1 MSAWLDKLLKR
12 PSAPP
17 ARAAAPDDPDRH
29 FRLGMESQMQG
40 KRDAA
45 KAEYGAALA
54 LAPDHADAHNNLG
67 VLLKDEGRFEQALQH
82 HRQALAARPDF
93 VDALNNI
100 AVALQGLGKAAE
112 ALPYFDR
119 ALALQPGHA
128 GLHYNKGAAL
138 QALGELDAALSH
150 YREALRLYPQ
160 FATAHACL
168 GYVLSMQGKF
178 AEAEPHVVRA
188 LELQPHA
195 GDVRLNLGNLQL
207 SLGRFADAQQ
217 EFERVLARSPENV
230 QAELHLGWA
239 LKEQGDFPA
248 AERHYRRAL
257 ELRPDF
263 AEAHDKLGS
272 LMKDRG
278 QAEAALACLR
288 QALAL
293 KPDFVAAHSNLCLSL
308 NYAAGATPQE
318 IHAEHLEFARRHC
331 AGFSALAHANRA
343 DPERRLRIGY
353 VSGDFRAHVL
363 AHFIEPVL
371 AHHDHSLC
379 EVFCY
384 YNFHTHDAITARL
397 RAYAD
402 HWRDIFG
409 LGDDEVARKIQ
420 ADGID
425 ILVDLSGHTGL
436 NRLLVF
442 ARKPAPV
449 QASYL
454 GYLNTTGLGAMDY
467 RISDA
472 RAAPAGTLDDCHS
485 ERLAR
490 LPDTQWCYQ
499 APSQTPEVP
508 VLPGLENGFL
518 TFGAFQTLAKVNPPV
533 IELWSRVLQQL
544 PQSRLLVLASG
555 LQSIAGNFEQEF
567 ARHGI
572 APGRVELLGAVPF
585 AEYLALHGSV
595 DVMLDTFPY
604 AGGTT
609 TCHALWMGVPVISL
623 PGPTATSRGG
633 ASLLAAVG
641 LEEFIA
647 QNAEHYIAIASRLA
661 ADLPRLAAVRA
672 GLRQRMSSS
681 PLCDALRFTRSLEAA
696 YRSMWRTWCAKQ

>member
-1 MSAWLDKLLKR
+1 MAAWLDKLMKGPAAVTGR
-12 PSAPP
+12 EA
-17 ARAAAPDDPDRH
+17 ARADPERH
-29 FRLGMESQMQG
+29 YQLGMSLQMQG

-54 LAPDHADAHNNLG
+54 LAPEHADAHNNLG
-67 VLLKDEGRFEQALQH
+67 VLLKEEGRFEQALQH

-128 GLHYNKGAAL
+128 GLHYNQGAAL

-150 YREALRLYPQ
+150 YREALRLYPEL
-160 FATAHACL
+160 APAHSNL
-168 GYVLSMQGKF
+168 GYVLSTQGKF

-188 LELQPHA
+188 LELQPEA
-195 GDVRLNLGNLQL
+195 DELRLNLGSVQL
-207 SLGRFADAQQ
+207 SLGKFAQAQQ
-217 EFERVLARSPENV
+217 EFERVLARSPGNA

-263 AEAHDKLGS
+263 AEAQDKLGS
-272 LMKDRG
+272 LHKDRG
-278 QAEAALACLR
+278 QIEPALASLR
-288 QALAL
+288 KALAL
-293 KPDFVAAHSNLCLSL
+293 EPDFVAAHSNLCLSL
-308 NYAAGATPQE
+308 NYAVGATPQE

-331 AGFSALAHANRA
+331 AGFAPLAHANRA

-353 VSGDFRAHVL
+353 VSGDFRAHVV

-371 AHHDHSLC
+371 AYHDHSCC
-379 EVFCY
+379 EVYCY

-409 LGDDEVARKIQ
+409 LGDDAVARKVQ

-442 ARKPAPV
+442 ARRPAPV

-454 GYLNTTGLGAMDY
+454 GYLNTTGLDAMDY

-472 RAAPAGTLDDCHS
+472 RAAPAGMLDACHS
-485 ERLAR
+485 EKLER

-499 APSQTPEVP
+499 APSQAPEVSA
-508 VLPGLENGFL
+508 LPGLKNAYL
-518 TFGAFQTLAKVNPPV
+518 SFGAFQTLAKINRPV
-533 IELWSRVLQQL
+533 IELWSRVLQRL
-544 PQSRLLVLASG
+544 PQARLLVVASG
-555 LQSIAGNFEQEF
+555 LKSIAGEFEREF

-572 APGRVELLGAVPF
+572 APGRVELMGAVAF
-585 AEYLALHGSV
+585 AEYLALHDRV

-647 QNAEHYIAIASRLA
+647 QDAEHYIAIASRLA
-661 ADLPRLAAVRA
+661 ADMPQLACVRA
-672 GLRQRMSSS
+672 GLRQRMLAS
-681 PLCDALRFTRSLEAA
+681 PLCDARRFTRKLEAA
-696 YRSMWRTWCAKQ
+696 YRSMWRIWCAKQ

>member
-12 PSAPP
+12 PSASIVGTA
-17 ARAAAPDDPDRH
+17 ARDDAERH
-29 FRLGMESQMQG
+29 YRLGLSLQMQG
-40 KRDAA
+40 NRDAA
-45 KAEYGAALA
+45 KAEYAAALA
-54 LAPDHADAHNNLG
+54 LVPDHADAHNNLG
-67 VLLKDEGRFEQALQH
+67 VLHKDGGRFEQALQH

-93 VDALNNI
+93 IDALNNI
-100 AVALQGLGKAAE
+100 AVALQALGRAAE

-119 ALALQPGHA
+119 ALALQPAHA

-138 QALGELDAALSH
+138 QALGEPDAALVH

-160 FATAHACL
+160 LAPAESNL
-168 GYVLSMQGKF
+168 GHILSTQGKF
-178 AEAEPHVVRA
+178 AEAEPHVVHA
-188 LELQPHA
+188 LELQPEA
-195 GDVRLNLGNLQL
+195 DELRLNLGSLRL
-207 SLGRFADAQQ
+207 SLGRFAEAQQ
-217 EFERVLARSPENV
+217 EFERVLARNPGNA

-239 LKEQGDFPA
+239 LKEQGDFAA

-272 LMKDRG
+272 LHKDRG
-278 QAEAALACLR
+278 QIEAALPCLR
-288 QALAL
+288 RALAIR
-293 KPDFVAAHSNLCLSL
+293 PDFVAAHSNLCLSL
-308 NYAAGATPQE
+308 NYAAGASPQE

-331 AGFSALAHANRA
+331 AGFAPPAHANRA
-343 DPERRLRIGY
+343 DPGRRLRVGY
-353 VSGDFRAHVL
+353 VSGDFRAHVV

-371 AHHDHSLC
+371 AHHDRSGY
-379 EVFCY
+379 EVYCY
-384 YNFHTHDAITARL
+384 YNFHTRDTVTARL
-397 RAYAD
+397 RSHAD

-409 LGDDEVARKIQ
+409 VGDAEVARQVQ

-454 GYLNTTGLGAMDY
+454 GYLNTTGLAAMDY

-472 RAAPAGTLDDCHS
+472 RAAPLGMLDACHS
-485 ERLAR
+485 EELVR

-499 APSQTPEVP
+499 APSPAPEVSA
-508 VLPGLENGFL
+508 LPALANGYL
-518 TFGAFQTLAKVNPPV
+518 TFGAFHTLAKINPPV
-533 IELWSRVLQQL
+533 IELWSRLLRAL
-544 PQSRLLVLASG
+544 PQARLIVAAMG
-555 LQSIAGNFEQEF
+555 LKSIAAEFEREF

-572 APGRVELLGAVPF
+572 APGRVELLGAVSF
-585 AEYLALHGSV
+585 AEYLALHRSV
-595 DVMLDTFPY
+595 DAILDTFPY

-641 LEEFIA
+641 LEQFIA
-647 QNAEHYIAIASRLA
+647 EDPEHYIAIASRLA
-661 ADLPRLAAVRA
+661 ADLPQLALVRA
-672 GLRQRMSSS
+672 GLRQRMPAS
-681 PLCDALRFTRSLEAA
+681 PLCAAARFTRNLEAA
-696 YRSMWRTWCAKQ
+696 YRYMWRAWCAKQ